1 MFWRPAYEWRGTRRP
16 WFTNARLMEV
26 SMSELAA
33 RVIYRTFN
41 LVPDL
46 IEAANDRD
54 GIRW

>member
-16 WFTNARLMEV
+16 WFTNTSLMEV

>member
-16 WFTNARLMEV
+16 WFTNTSLMEV

-33 RVIYRTFN
+33 KVIYSTFN

-54 GIRW
+54 AIKW

>member
-16 WFTNARLMEV
+16 WFTNTSLMEV

-33 RVIYRTFN
+33 KVIYRTFN